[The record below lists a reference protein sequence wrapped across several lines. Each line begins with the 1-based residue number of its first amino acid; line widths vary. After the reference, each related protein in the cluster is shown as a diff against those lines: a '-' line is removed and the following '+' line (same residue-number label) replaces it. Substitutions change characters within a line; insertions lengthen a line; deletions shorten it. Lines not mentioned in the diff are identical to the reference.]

1 MQRKYL
7 TQGLGQNK
15 CSVNICYCYSVCEA
29 SQGKA
34 SGLCDNH
41 CWFTNPV
48 YLPKVFPGG
57 SSGKES
63 ACQCRKHGFDPWVGQ
78 IPWRRKWLP
87 TLVFLPRE
95 FHVQRCLVGYSPW
108 THKKPDMTERL
119 GTHLSSQYASLRLE
133 KEWPYDTIWL
143 RVLSHVQL
151 LSDLVDCSL
160 TGFSVHGILQ
170 ARVLR
175 WVAISFSRDL
185 PDPGIEPMSLAFPAL
200 TCRFFTTGTT

>member
-1 MQRKYL
+1 
-7 TQGLGQNK
+7 
-15 CSVNICYCYSVCEA
+15 
-29 SQGKA
+29 
-34 SGLCDNH
+34 
-41 CWFTNPV
+41 
-48 YLPKVFPGG
+48 
-57 SSGKES
+57 
-63 ACQCRKHGFDPWVGQ
+63 
-78 IPWRRKWLP
+78 
-87 TLVFLPRE
+87 
-95 FHVQRCLVGYSPW
+95 
-108 THKKPDMTERL
+108 MTERL

-185 PDPGIEPMSLAFPAL
+185 PDPGI
-200 TCRFFTTGTT
+200 